1 MIIKLGDTIKDE
13 KGREGEVTNIGI
25 ATDKNDIGGELGVN
39 AKEYDTELDYTG
51 AITFGSNW
59 CYFSQIAE
67 VIKKNEYVEDTS
79 WMKEDSDI
87 DIALNLENE
96 SIEEEKRLKDIDDEI
111 SWSK

>member
-1 MIIKLGDTIKDE
+1 MIIKLGDTIKDT
-13 KGREGEVTNIGI
+13 KGREGEITNIGI
-25 ATDKNDIGGELGVN
+25 ATDKNDIAGELGVN

-67 VIKKNEYVEDTS
+67 VVKKNEYVENNI

-87 DIALNLENE
+87 DIALNLEA
-96 SIEEEKRLKDIDDEI
+96 EEQLGK
-111 SWSK
+111 